1 MEKTYTCY
9 TCLNFDELCSR
20 LENGEQPPKI
30 CKKCAWHEQGDEL
43 PLKKRPNYISMN
55 L

>member
-9 TCLNFDELCSR
+9 TCLNFDELCSK
-20 LENGEQPPKI
+20 LENGERPPKI

-43 PLKKRPNYISMN
+43 PLKKRPDYTSMN